1 MTFTTK
7 LKRLMQVIFTT
18 LLFSTYQTHV
28 CGQAEFLTDNVVN
41 TTTNSI
47 NGDIFRNGRV
57 SIGGTA
63 FSTAGLPPDVKL
75 LVKGRVAQE
84 FTGNIGGFGSNDLW
98 SSWGKSFA
106 PVASIP
112 QVYGT
117 INQWGTSSFI
127 SGVKDGSNSVVSWA
141 GTGSRLDF
149 DYINSSF
156 NPQTHMSIL
165 DNGNVGIGT
174 TTPTEKLVVQGKGIF
189 LTGNTGGASKPILQ
203 VGNPRRNNG
212 TANMLYIAGFNT
224 DNFWKIDAQGN
235 SSVERLLFKFG
246 KFDDSIDNTVMGFR
260 ENGSVG
266 IKTSS
271 PQCTFDVNGD
281 LCALSVTVSSD
292 KRYKKNIKEIT
303 NALDKINA
311 IDGVSYQFRQ
321 EKINGR
327 DFSDAKGKNH
337 LGFIAQDLERIF
349 PELVRQDEN
358 GYYSVNYDGLIPV
371 LVEGMKEQQEVI
383 VEQETEIQDL
393 QSRMEKLEALINN
406 LDNSQGRLPNTRE
419 NVDLSKGIVLKQ
431 NAPNPFKNKTTIQY
445 ELPLNLKTAQLI
457 IYDLNG
463 RILSSYNV
471 EGKGVIEFDATS
483 MRAGAYIYSI
493 IIGDVVL
500 ATQRMVIQK

>member
-1 MTFTTK
+1 MTFIKKIKQLT
-7 LKRLMQVIFTT
+7 QVLFVILF
-18 LLFSTYQTHV
+18 FSTYQTHV
-28 CGQAEFLTDNVVN
+28 FGQAEFRTDNAAN
-41 TTTNSI
+41 TTTNNI
-47 NGDIFRNGRV
+47 NGDIYRNDRL
-57 SIGGTA
+57 SIGGQ
-63 FSTAGLPPDVKL
+63 SNNIAGLPTDIKL
-75 LVKGRVAQE
+75 FVKGRVAQE
-84 FTGNIGGFGSNDLW
+84 FSGNIGAFGSNDLW

-127 SGVKDGSNSVVSWA
+127 SGVKDGSNGVVSWA

-149 DYINSSF
+149 DYIDSSF
-156 NPQTHMSIL
+156 SPQTHMSIL

-189 LTGNTGGASKPILQ
+189 LRGNTGGTSVPILQ

-281 LCALSVTVSSD
+281 LCALSITVSSD
-292 KRYKKNIKEIT
+292 KRYKKDIKSIT

-311 IDGVSYQFRQ
+311 IDGVSYKFRQ

-383 VEQETEIQDL
+383 TEQETEIDDL
-393 QSRMEKLEALINN
+393 KSRMNKLEALLLNNSSHIN
-406 LDNSQGRLPNTRE
+406 DNSLNIQE
-419 NVDLSKGIVLKQ
+419 NSDFSNIVLKQ
-431 NAPNPFKNKTTIQY
+431 NSPNPFSNETTIEY
-445 ELPLNLKTAQLI
+445 ELPASLNIAQLV

-463 RILSSYNV
+463 RVVTSYDITEKGNVKFDSSKLSN
-471 EGKGVIEFDATS
+471 GT
-483 MRAGAYIYSI
+483 YIYAIVADGKS
-493 IIGDVVL
+493 V
-500 ATQRMVIQK
+500 ATQKMVIQK